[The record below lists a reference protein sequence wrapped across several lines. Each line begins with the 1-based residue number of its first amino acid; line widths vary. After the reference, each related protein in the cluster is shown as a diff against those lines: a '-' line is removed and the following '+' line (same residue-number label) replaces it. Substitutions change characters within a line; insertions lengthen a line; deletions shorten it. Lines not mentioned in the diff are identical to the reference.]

1 MKWKNGH
8 FTTKRFTEKDI
19 INLKLENQKLKDLE
33 FWRSQTPP
41 GPFTKPE
48 DITSF
53 IEDIPES
60 KDKNNRMFI
69 EIKFQK
75 NTSTAT
81 RKIAKTFRSK
91 KNHQNLG
98 TSDSSSNLCQYLDHA
113 WGITGLSLGVL
124 RSVFDDLQLSTRF
137 LLTRFL
143 LLS

>member
-53 IEDIPES
+53 IEDIPET

-69 EIKFQK
+69 EIKLQK
-75 NTSTAT
+75 NRSTAT
-81 RKIAKTFRSK
+81 RKNAKTFRSK
-91 KNHQNLG
+91 KNHQNLD
-98 TSDSSSNLCQYLDHA
+98 TFDSSSNLCQYFYHA
-113 WGITGLSLGVL
+113 WVITGLSLGVL
-124 RSVFDDLQLSTRF
+124 RSVFDDLQL
-137 LLTRFL
+137 LTRFL

>member
-1 MKWKNGH
+1 MATLQEKG
-8 FTTKRFTEKDI
+8 FTEKDI

-48 DITSF
+48 DINSF

-60 KDKNNRMFI
+60 KNKNNRMFI

-81 RKIAKTFRSK
+81 RKIAKTFKSK

-98 TSDSSSNLCQYLDHA
+98 TSDSSSNLCQSLDHA
-113 WGITGLSLGVL
+113 WGLTGLSLGVL
-124 RSVFDDLQLSTRF
+124 RNVFDDLQLLTRF